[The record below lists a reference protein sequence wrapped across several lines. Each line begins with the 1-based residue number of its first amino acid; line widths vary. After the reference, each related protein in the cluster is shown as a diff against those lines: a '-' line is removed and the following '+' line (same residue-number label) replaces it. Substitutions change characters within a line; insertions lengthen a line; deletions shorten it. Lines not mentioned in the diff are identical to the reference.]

1 MIIEKG
7 KREVLASGSTKQML
21 IKANGKAFKI
31 LASSLYKN
39 IAMAIL
45 REYAQNCQSSH
56 ILSGN
61 EQIPF
66 EIELPTIFNPIL
78 RFTDYGQGMAPEF
91 IEDNENGYL
100 SCFSSSREDTNL
112 VSSGYGI
119 GRCAILGMVDS
130 YIIKSYYNKKEY
142 IYTLFISS
150 SGSPELMKISEEK
163 TTRCNGVIIEAAIPA
178 NEVANFAP
186 HCQNIFQ
193 FFDTKPII
201 TQGDNKIE
209 VKPLG
214 ESKFK
219 GKNWFIPDS
228 NSGYFANSYKIPV
241 IWSGCYGYQLD
252 YSSIHDLTNN
262 QCNLLKTG
270 IVLKMPIGDISTNA
284 SRESVQLDE
293 KTIKVIKDTLNNVL
307 IDLFQNVENEIKA
320 ANSLIEAKKIWNK
333 WNKSE
338 EIYEIKSLFSSF
350 KFTWNNINIDSNSIR
365 IDPKY
370 QLTNPCVGASYR
382 APNKLSNM
390 TVGYIGCDD
399 ETVLIHDD
407 VPDSERDKRLKT
419 HFWEVTNQ
427 RFFKKHY
434 TYCFKGDISE
444 FLKTNLI
451 EDIKV
456 VKLSTLEKWK
466 NPAPK
471 SSSKTSKGSA
481 KILKYNGSNYYSSD
495 SWDLTETPKTGVYVN
510 IDRYAPSPDYRTMK
524 DTITLLGNFGIT
536 LEIYGVKAACK
547 SHKLTY
553 LSDYVKDF
561 IEKIDIKSFNI
572 EDKIWAELFNA
583 NDFIRSLKDIKTDG
597 PAKELQDKY
606 KSLDFTENNK
616 LNSFVKLCNLFSIA
630 SNLDFEAKRAEIT
643 KKFDLMK
650 TSFYDMYPMFN
661 HVNPYERAWR
671 KDFNKYIELTD
682 NNLNLKK

>member
-1 MIIEKG
+1 MIIQKEK
-7 KREVLASGSTKQML
+7 RDVLSSGNTKQMM

-39 IAMAIL
+39 LPMAIL

-61 EQIPF
+61 EKTPF
-66 EIELPTIFNPIL
+66 KIELPTVFNPIL
-78 RFTDYGQGMAPEF
+78 KFEDFGQGMSDKF
-91 IEDNENGYL
+91 LEDNEGGYL
-100 SCFSSSREDTNL
+100 SVFDSQRENTNL
-112 VSSGYGI
+112 VSSGFGC
-119 GRCAILGMVDS
+119 GRLSLVGLVDS
-130 YIIKSYYNKKEY
+130 YIIKSYFNKKEY
-142 IYTLFISS
+142 IYNLFISS
-150 SGSPELMKISEEK
+150 SGMPELMKISEEK

-193 FFDTKPII
+193 FFDVKPII
-201 TQGDNKIE
+201 TQGDSKIE
-209 VKPLG
+209 IKSIG
-214 ESKFK
+214 DSKFK

-252 YSSIHDLTNN
+252 YSSIHDLTVN
-262 QCNLLKTG
+262 QKNLLRTG

-293 KTIKVIKDTLNNVL
+293 KTIKVIKDALNNVL
-307 IDLFQNVENEIKA
+307 IDLFQNVENEIKNA
-320 ANSLIEAKKIWNK
+320 KSLIEAKKIWNK

-365 IDPKY
+365 VDPKY
-370 QLTNPCVGASYR
+370 QLTNPVIGASYR
-382 APNKLSNM
+382 APNRLSNIIS
-390 TVGYIGCDD
+390 TCIGCDD
-399 ETVLIHDD
+399 DLVLIHDD
-407 VPDSERDKRLKT
+407 VPDCEREKRLKT
-419 HFWEVTNQ
+419 HFWNVTSQ
-427 RFFKKHY
+427 CFIKKYY
-434 TYCFKGDISE
+434 TYCFKGDLAE

-456 VKLSTLEKWK
+456 IKLSTLEKWK

-471 SSSKTSKGSA
+471 SSYKTSKGSA
-481 KILKYNGSNYYSSD
+481 KILKYNGKSYSD
-495 SWDLTETPKTGVYVN
+495 SSSWELTDTPKTGVYVS
-510 IDRYAPSPDYRTMK
+510 IDRYYPCLSYSLMR

-547 SHKLTY
+547 SHRLTY
-553 LSDYVKDF
+553 LSNYIKDF
-561 IEKIDIKSFNI
+561 IAKIDIKSFNI

-583 NDFIRSLKDIKTDG
+583 NDFIRSIKDVKTDG

-650 TSFYDMYPMFN
+650 SSFYDTYPMFN

-682 NNLNLKK
+682 SNLTLKK